1 MADLKSHRRSPEAW
15 LLVVVVSLSLSA
27 GAGQA
32 ASVTAQSK
40 SVDPASGPPRI
51 GLNFIRFFWS
61 ESRDGR
67 LNTTTP
73 YFQPDSIFR
82 DFADLGV
89 QAFRQFVRA
98 DLLWNAV
105 EPNPGRWNWEAADA
119 VIKTTTFEPIVTLFS
134 MQYASPTPPW
144 ARRPEEFQR
153 TLGPEALDYLET
165 VVRRYAPYVKYW
177 EIGNEMDH
185 WRISDPNDKGPAGA
199 RAGAVPAAK
208 PARAGL
214 PPRSGQ
220 LQQGGQNIR
229 EQMAERLPDAFPDS
243 QYTPQEQGR
252 FLAQAAAI
260 IRKNDPDAV
269 IVLPGV
275 SAPDEYCAE
284 TWLRGVIEGGGKDW
298 FDIVNYHYY
307 PSWERYSFMREQFA
321 ASLKRMGLDGKPV
334 WLTETG
340 ATSSATLTL
349 RTNYP
354 NSATSQAADVFR
366 RIVQAFGHGDA
377 FVAWHTYIG
386 SSETA
391 GNWRAYG
398 IRAATGEAKPALAA
412 FRLLTHE
419 LIPFARVEKISADA
433 RGVNAYKAV
442 LKDGG
447 VKYVVWGQGSFKVP
461 AGVTQMTAAAPDA
474 AGNFEWKPAV
484 SQASLTLSSIPTLL
498 K

>member
-1 MADLKSHRRSPEAW
+1 M
-15 LLVVVVSLSLSA
+15 
-27 GAGQA
+27 
-32 ASVTAQSK
+32 
-40 SVDPASGPPRI
+40 
-51 GLNFIRFFWS
+51 
-61 ESRDGR
+61 
-67 LNTTTP
+67 
-73 YFQPDSIFR
+73 
-82 DFADLGV
+82 
-89 QAFRQFVRA
+89 
-98 DLLWNAV
+98 
-105 EPNPGRWNWEAADA
+105 
-119 VIKTTTFEPIVTLFS
+119 
-134 MQYASPTPPW
+134 
-144 ARRPEEFQR
+144 
-153 TLGPEALDYLET
+153 
-165 VVRRYAPYVKYW
+165 RRYAPYVKYW

-199 RAGAVPAAK
+199 RAGAVPAGK
-208 PARAGL
+208 PTRAGQ

-220 LQQGGQNIR
+220 PPQGGQNIR
-229 EQMAERLPDAFPDS
+229 GQMAERLPDAFPES
-243 QYTPQEQGR
+243 QYTPREQGR
-252 FLAQAAAI
+252 FLAEAAAV

-275 SAPDEYCAE
+275 SSPDEYCAE
-284 TWLRGVIEGGGKDW
+284 TWLRGVIEGGGRDW

-307 PSWERYSFMREQFA
+307 PSWERYSLMREQFQ

-340 ATSSATLTL
+340 STSSASLTL

-354 NSATSQAADVFR
+354 NSPASQAADVFR

-386 SSETA
+386 SSETD

-412 FRLLTHE
+412 FRLLAHE

-447 VKYVVWGQGSFKVP
+447 VKYVVWGRGSFKVP
-461 AGVTQMTAAAPDA
+461 AGVTKMVSSAPEADGGYVWQSA
-474 AGNFEWKPAV
+474 KQG
-484 SQASLTLSSIPTLL
+484 ASLDLTAVPVLL